1 MPKKSS
7 MRKDDIVCSLRDRTR
22 LFTCAGFFVP
32 LLLVGLIARF
42 TSHRTGLNSPARP
55 VIYYLDCAAKTAG
68 NGTKARPWNSLADA
82 NSRTLGPGDQ
92 LLLRRGT
99 TCRGTLSPQGSG
111 TRGAPIT
118 VDTYGSGPMPI
129 VNAGRNDAAV
139 KLFNQQYWEI
149 KGLEI
154 VGGDRYGVLVS
165 GDQSD
170 STLNHIHLLDLNV
183 HGATHVST
191 KRSDSGEVVIST
203 TGLHEVL
210 KDVVVE
216 GVRAHDTTASEGI
229 MVSAGGAWTGNAGA
243 PQTLGADVTVQ
254 NSTAYN
260 VYGDGIMIA
269 EVNNGRLLNNVVYR
283 SGLCPHCT
291 GSTPNGLWEWYCHA
305 CIVEHNESYENRSW
319 AKTDGGDFDIDYY
332 DDQNIVQYNYG
343 HDSAGYC
350 ISIFGSDGTASV
362 DNTVRYNVCSNDG
375 RSSAGAFQG
384 EIFVYTWNG
393 GSLNGVQIY
402 NNTLYWNPVVNTPA
416 FNTKG
421 ATYTGS
427 LRNMFMNN
435 IIYATVPAMVQ
446 TTSDFMLDNNIYW
459 TKSPTPATWRIG
471 DKTYEDLVAY
481 QAASHEDA
489 HSFLRDPMLND
500 SAYHAVGRSNSAFT
514 LLSGSPAAHAGANV
528 CADITPCTMG
538 SRDFFGNPLP
548 TRSGYDIGVDQR
560 P

>member
-1 MPKKSS
+1 M
-7 MRKDDIVCSLRDRTR
+7 
-22 LFTCAGFFVP
+22 
-32 LLLVGLIARF
+32 LLLGAIAQSA
-42 TSHRTGLNSPARP
+42 SHRTGLKSPVGP
-55 VIYYLDCAAKTAG
+55 TTYYLDCSAKAAG
-68 NGTKARPWNSLADA
+68 DGTEAHPWNSLADA
-82 NSRTLGPGDQ
+82 NSRTLGQGDK

-99 TCRGTLSPQGSG
+99 LCRGTLNPQGSG
-111 TRGAPIT
+111 GSNAPIT
-118 VDTYGSGPMPI
+118 VDAYGIGPMPI
-129 VNAGRNDAAV
+129 VNGSRNEEAV

-149 KGLEI
+149 KDIEV
-154 VGGDRYGVLVS
+154 VGGDLYGVFIT
-165 GDQSD
+165 GDRPD
-170 STLNHIHLLDLNV
+170 SMLSHIHLLNLNV

-210 KDVVVE
+210 NDVMVD
-216 GVRAHDTTASEGI
+216 GVRAHDTTASEGV
-229 MVSAGGAWTGNAGA
+229 MVSAGGAWTGDAGA
-243 PQTLGADVTVQ
+243 PQSLGADVTVQ

-291 GSTPNGLWEWYCHA
+291 GSTPNGLWEWYCHS

-332 DDQNIVQYNYG
+332 DDRNIVQYNYG

-350 ISIFGSDGTASV
+350 ISVFGSDGMASV
-362 DNTVRYNVCSNDG
+362 DNIVRYNVCSNDG

-402 NNTLYWNPVVNTPA
+402 NNTLYWNPAVNAPA

-421 ATYTGS
+421 TTYTGTRPT
-427 LRNMFMNN
+427 LFANN
-435 IIYATVPAMVQ
+435 IIYSTVPQMIQ
-446 TTSDFMLDNNIYW
+446 TTSDFLLDHNIYW
-459 TKSPTPATWRIG
+459 PTSAAPATWQIG
-471 DKTYEDLVAY
+471 SKTYGDFSAY
-481 QAASHEDA
+481 QAASQEDV
-489 HSFLRDPMLND
+489 HSFVKDPMLND
-500 SAYHAVGRSNSAFT
+500 PTYHATGRSSSAFT
-514 LLSGSPAAHAGANV
+514 LLSGSPAVGAGANV
-528 CADITPCTMG
+528 CGGIDECTMG
-538 SRDFFGNPLP
+538 TRDFFGNPLP
-548 TRSGYDIGVDQR
+548 MRAGAYDIGAEQR